1 MHYPYQGLK
10 VRVRTDLERVG
21 YSQSA
26 IDVVGYLVYRRD
38 YEDLNSTFRAYVFNS
53 PRKRQQLRVELLA
66 NEETYEWPDFA
77 VVKADVVTVV

>member
-21 YSQSA
+21 
-26 IDVVGYLVYRRD
+26 YRRD

-66 NEETYEWPDFA
+66 NEETYDWCDYM
-77 VVKADVVTVV
+77 VHRADVVTVV